1 MSSFSID
8 TSEIRALAADMRKVP
23 DVLAKDVRGVVVKGA
38 VNIKNQQRAAARK
51 SPHFKGFASAIS
63 FEMQSGMMSGV
74 GVIEAVIG
82 PVKGKPGSLAN
93 IAYFGTSRG
102 GGSVEDPQV
111 ALDEEEPK
119 FNSALEKI
127 MGNLL

>member
-1 MSSFSID
+1 MTSFSLD
-8 TSEIRALAADMRKVP
+8 TSEIRTFVAAME
-23 DVLAKDVRGVVVKGA
+23 GVVDATEKQVTAVVSKGA
-38 VNIKNQQRAAARK
+38 LNIKNQQRDAARK
-51 SPHFKGFASAIS
+51 SKHFKGFASAIS
-63 FEMQSGMMSGV
+63 YDMRSVSAFGG
-74 GVIEAVIG
+74 GIIEAEIG

-102 GGSVEDPQV
+102 GGTVEDPSV
-111 ALDEEEPK
+111 ALDNEEPK

>member
-1 MSSFSID
+1 MSNFSLD
-8 TSEIRALAADMRKVP
+8 SSEVRALAADMRSVP

-38 VNIKNQQRAAARK
+38 VNIKKEQRAAALK
-51 SPHFKGFASAIS
+51 SLHFKGFAPAIS
-63 FEMQSGMMSGV
+63 FDMHGGSLFGTA
-74 GVIEAVIG
+74 VIEAEIG

-102 GGSVEDPQV
+102 GGTVEDPSV
-111 ALDEEEPK
+111 ALDNEAPK
-119 FNSALEKI
+119 FNSALENL